1 MTVKGFTR
9 LKHTALAIAA
19 LATIAAAV
27 PAQAEPIVG
36 LTTTNALLSFDSATP
51 TNGSALANITGLQ
64 VLNERILDIDLRPT
78 TGVIYG
84 VSNENRVYSLTTGG
98 VASFV
103 GLLSTPLASDV
114 IGIDFNPVADLA
126 GAASLRIVSSTGQN
140 FAFNVANGVTAVQ
153 TPIQASF
160 SSVAYANN
168 DLDPNT
174 ATSLYYVDMAADVLK
189 VATGA
194 FNAPTITTIGALGF
208 DVNGVNGFDIS
219 GSGASFAAM
228 TDKDTGKSGLYTI
241 NLGTGAAT
249 LVGAFGIGG
258 NTAIAPP
265 LLGLTAASV
274 AAIPEPQTYALML
287 AGLAAVGFIAR
298 RRAKR

>member
-1 MTVKGFTR
+1 MTIKGFTR
-9 LKHTALAIAA
+9 SKHNALAIAA
-19 LATIAAAV
+19 LAAIAAAV

-36 LTTTNALLSFDSATP
+36 LTTTNALLTFDSAAP
-51 TNGSALANITGLQ
+51 SNGSALANITGLQ
-64 VLNERILDIDLRPT
+64 VLNERILDIDRRPT

-84 VSNENRVYSLTTGG
+84 VSSEDRVYSLTTAG
-98 VASFV
+98 VASFIGMV
-103 GLLSTPLASDV
+103 STPLASDV

-140 FAFNVANGVTAVQ
+140 FAFNVANGTTTVQ
-153 TPIQASF
+153 TPIQANF
-160 SSVAYANN
+160 SSLAYANN
-168 DLDPNT
+168 DTDPNT
-174 ATSLYYVDMAADVLK
+174 ATSLYYIDMSADVLK
-189 VATGA
+189 VATSA

-208 DVNGVNGFDIS
+208 DVSGVNGFEIS
-219 GSGASFAAM
+219 GSGASFASL
-228 TDKDTGKSGLYTI
+228 TDRDTGKSGLYTV

-265 LLGLTAASV
+265 LRGLTVATV

-287 AGLAAVGFIAR
+287 AGLAAVGCIAR
-298 RRAKR
+298 RRSKR